1 MNTQNVNVKT
11 AAPESSER
19 WGKGTKPFIVQ
30 LEEMERAASKALF
43 AFQTSGDKAALYQ
56 SGLRLMSLLRE
67 GDALPFGTPEI
78 QQKVNDM
85 SDQLSVMAHFSGRE
99 F

>member
-1 MNTQNVNVKT
+1 MNTCNLNT
-11 AAPESSER
+11 ATGGSTQR
-19 WGKGTKPFIVQ
+19 GGKGTKPFIVQ

-56 SGLRLMSLLRE
+56 SGRRLMSLLRE
-67 GDALPFGTPEI
+67 GVDALPFGTPEI
-78 QQKVNDM
+78 QQKVNDI